1 MYMTQGLHRSLQ
13 QRPDAVAVRF
23 GDQSITFRQ
32 FGARVACLAGALRQ
46 LGVADGDRVA
56 MLSLNSAR
64 YLEYNLAV
72 PWAGGVLNPVNIR
85 WSQAEMLY
93 ALNDSGSSILIVD
106 ENFKGYAVALQAGAP
121 SVRHVIYAGD
131 GPAPEGMLAYET
143 LIDVS
148 EPVEDAWRHGDDL
161 AGIFYTGGTTGFP
174 KGVML
179 SHANLTTTATAAI
192 LAGRCGA
199 EAVFLHVMPMFH
211 LAAFA
216 GINALFASG
225 AQQVVMP
232 GFNPQATL
240 KAISRERINQIGFA
254 PTMMQM
260 LVDWMDANPAEMA
273 TLDVG
278 SLQLIAYGASPI
290 SQTLLQRIR
299 AAFPGVKFMQGYGMT
314 ELSATCTILGPEFH
328 CDEAFANGKARAAG
342 KPLISVEVRVVGQ
355 DGAELPRGEVGEI
368 VARGGTV
375 MLGYW
380 NKPEATAEAVR
391 NGWMHTGDSGYMD
404 DDGLIYVVDRLK
416 DMIVTGAENVYSAE
430 VENAISSHPSVAM
443 CAVIGVPNQKWG
455 ESVHAVI
462 VSKPG
467 APVTAEEII
476 AHCRERIAGYKCPRS
491 VEFRDELPL
500 SSVGKVL
507 KNELRKPFWS
517 DRARSV
523 A

>member
-1 MYMTQGLHRSLQ
+1 MYMTQGLHRALQ
-13 QRPDAVAVRF
+13 QRPGAVAVRC
-23 GDQSITFRQ
+23 GEHSLTFRQ
-32 FGARVACLAGALRQ
+32 LGARVARLAGGLRH
-46 LGVADGDRVA
+46 LGVADGERVA

-93 ALNDSGSSILIVD
+93 ALNDSGTRILIVD
-106 ENFKGYAVALQAGAP
+106 DTFKGMAAALQAGAA
-121 SVRHVIYAGD
+121 SLRHLIYAGD
-131 GPAPEGMLAYET
+131 GPVPDGMIGWEALVEA
-143 LIDVS
+143 S

-179 SHANLTTTATAAI
+179 SHANLTTTAMASI

-216 GINALFASG
+216 ATNALFASG
-225 AQQVVMP
+225 ARQVVMP
-232 GFNPQATL
+232 GFTPQSAL
-240 KAISRERINQIGFA
+240 EAISRERINQIGLA
-254 PTMMQM
+254 PTMIQM
-260 LVDWMDANPAEMA
+260 LVDWMAASSAEAARLDAS
-273 TLDVG
+273 
-278 SLQLIAYGASPI
+278 SLRLIAYGASPI
-290 SQTLLQRIR
+290 SQTLLQRAR
-299 AAFPGVKFMQGYGMT
+299 TAFPGVAFMQGYGMT
-314 ELSATCTILGPEFH
+314 ELSATCTVLGPEYH
-328 CDEAFANGKARAAG
+328 DDAAFASGKARAAG
-342 KPLISVEVRVVGQ
+342 KPLMSVEVRVVGP
-355 DGAELPRGEVGEI
+355 DGAELPRREVGEI

-380 NKPEATAEAVR
+380 NKPDATAEVLR

-404 DDGLIYVVDRLK
+404 EEGLVYVVDRLK

-430 VENAISSHPSVAM
+430 VENALASHPAVAF

-462 VSKPG
+462 VRKPG
-467 APVTAEEII
+467 ASASAEEII

-491 VEFRDELPL
+491 VEFRDALPL

-517 DRARSV
+517 GEARSV